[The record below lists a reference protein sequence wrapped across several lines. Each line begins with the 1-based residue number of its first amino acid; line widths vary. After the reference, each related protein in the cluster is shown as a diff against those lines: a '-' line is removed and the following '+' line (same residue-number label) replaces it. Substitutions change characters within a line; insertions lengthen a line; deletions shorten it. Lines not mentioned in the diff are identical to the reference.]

1 MPRGKTKEEL
11 AVISKGTQFKSG
23 SNAVENGR
31 KGGIQNGINAARRRT
46 MREELE
52 EIQMLHLKDKQGN
65 DTGVTRQRGML
76 MNISM
81 KASNGDIRA
90 AEFVRD
96 MLGEKPVEN
105 IAISHVDPEIAR
117 EIEAMVYDTQ

>member
-1 MPRGKTKEEL
+1 MPSGRTKEEL
-11 AVISKGTQFKSG
+11 AKISKNTQFKSG
-23 SNAVENGR
+23 KNAVEMGR
-31 KGGIQNGINAARRRT
+31 RGGINAAKRRS

-52 EIQMLHLKDKQGN
+52 EIQMLTLKDKQGN
-65 DTGVTRQRGML
+65 DTGVNRQRAML

-105 IAISHVDPEIAR
+105 ISISHIDPEVANEVER
-117 EIEAMVYDTQ
+117 MVYDSQ

>member
-1 MPRGKTKEEL
+1 MPRGRTKEEL
-11 AVISKGTQFKSG
+11 AAIGKATQFKSG
-23 SNAVENGR
+23 KNAAENGY
-31 KGGIQNGINAARRRT
+31 KGGKKNGVNAAKRRS

-76 MNISM
+76 INISM

-90 AEFVRD
+90 AEFIRD

-105 IAISHVDPEIAR
+105 ISIMHADPEIANEVER
-117 EIEAMVYDTQ
+117 MVYDTQ

>member
-1 MPRGKTKEEL
+1 MPSGRTKEEL
-11 AVISKGTQFKSG
+11 AEIGKNTRFKSG
-23 SNAVENGR
+23 KNAAEMGY
-31 KGGIQNGINAARRRT
+31 KGGKQNGINAAKRRS

-105 IAISHVDPEIAR
+105 VMIAHVDPEVASEVER
-117 EIEAMVYDTQ
+117 MVYDSQ

>member
-1 MPRGKTKEEL
+1 MPRGRTKEEL
-11 AVISKGTQFKSG
+11 AKISKGTQFKSG
-23 SNAVENGR
+23 KNAAENGK
-31 KGGIQNGINAARRRT
+31 KGGIQNGINAAKRRS
-46 MREELE
+46 MRAELE
-52 EIQMLHLKDKQGN
+52 EIQMLYLKDKQGN

-90 AEFVRD
+90 AEFIRD

-105 IAISHVDPEIAR
+105 ISIMHVDPEIANEVER
-117 EIEAMVYDTQ
+117 MVYDTQ

>member
-1 MPRGKTKEEL
+1 MPRGRTKEEL
-11 AVISKGTQFKSG
+11 AKISKGTQFKSG
-23 SNAVENGR
+23 KNAAENGK
-31 KGGIQNGINAARRRT
+31 KGGIQNGINAAKRRS

-76 MNISM
+76 INISM

-90 AEFVRD
+90 AEFIRD

-105 IAISHVDPEIAR
+105 ISIMHADPEIANEVER
-117 EIEAMVYDTQ
+117 MVYDTQ

>member
-1 MPRGKTKEEL
+1 
-11 AVISKGTQFKSG
+11 
-23 SNAVENGR
+23 
-31 KGGIQNGINAARRRT
+31 

-105 IAISHVDPEIAR
+105 VMIAHVDPEVASEVER
-117 EIEAMVYDTQ
+117 MVYDSQ

>member
-1 MPRGKTKEEL
+1 MPSGRTREEL
-11 AVISKGTQFKSG
+11 AKISKATQFKSG
-23 SNAVENGR
+23 KNAVENGR
-31 KGGIQNGINAARRRT
+31 KGGIQNGINAAKRRS

-52 EIQMLHLKDKQGN
+52 EIQMLHLRDKQGN

-81 KASNGDIRA
+81 KATNGDIRA

-105 IAISHVDPEIAR
+105 ITITHVDPEIAK